1 MQCSTDVCSGILNLL
16 YNPLTTAPYVVET
29 IETNVDRDRAPNHSV
44 KLTMRSE
51 FKF

>member
-1 MQCSTDVCSGILNLL
+1 MQYSTDVCSGVLNLL

-29 IETNVDRDRAPNHSV
+29 IETNVDFDRAPSHRI
-44 KLTMRSE
+44 KLIMRSE